1 MSFSNDLSYRTAL
14 LDEFNACL
22 STPEADLNAA
32 SCAASNAEKT
42 TLQEGINRLKSALA
56 DKACSTVDISM

>member
-1 MSFSNDLSYRTAL
+1 MSFSNNLSYRTAL

-22 STPEADLNAA
+22 ATPDADLNAA
-32 SCAASNAEKT
+32 SCVASNAEKT

-56 DKACSTVDISM
+56 DKACSTVDISI